1 MITFPDPN
9 EVNILWAHDHELY
22 LRTGRYSFFGPTPR
36 SLYQI
41 LLTDRPYWFE
51 HIVGPVNEGN
61 WKGPV
66 ERAIIE
72 ILAPDPGDM
81 VRRVAEH
88 FPPPEDI
95 CAEFGIDET
104 DECTICDRPFSDELL
119 HDAYLDALADMQ
131 AEIDVESRYEEIGG
145 ADFE

>member
-1 MITFPDPN
+1 MITFPDPSA
-9 EVNILWAHDHELY
+9 VNILWAPDHQLY
-22 LRTGRYSFFGPTPR
+22 LRRGRFSFFGSAAK
-36 SLYQI
+36 SLLQI
-41 LLTDRPYWFE
+41 WMTERAYWFE
-51 HIVGPVNEGN
+51 HVVGPVNSDN

-81 VRRVAEH
+81 VRRVAQH
-88 FPPPEDI
+88 FPPPEDF

-119 HDAYLDALADMQ
+119 HEAYLDALADMQ
-131 AEIDVESRYEEIGG
+131 AEIDVASRYEDIGG

>member
-1 MITFPDPN
+1 MITYPDPSH
-9 EVNILWAHDHELY
+9 VNIMWAHDHQLY
-22 LRTGRYSFFGPTPR
+22 LRRGRFSFFGDTPK
-36 SLYQI
+36 SLLQI
-41 LLTDRPYWFE
+41 WMTERAYWFE
-51 HIVGPVNEGN
+51 HIVGPVNDEN
-61 WKGPV
+61 WKGPI

-104 DECTICDRPFSDELL
+104 DECTICSRPFSDELL
-119 HDAYLDALADMQ
+119 HEAYLDALADLQ